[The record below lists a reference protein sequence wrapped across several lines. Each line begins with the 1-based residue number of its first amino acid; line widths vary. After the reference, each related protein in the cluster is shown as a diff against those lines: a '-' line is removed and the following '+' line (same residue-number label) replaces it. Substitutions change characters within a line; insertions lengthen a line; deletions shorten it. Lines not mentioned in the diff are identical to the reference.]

1 MKKILIADDD
11 RAILTLLSYNFRQ
24 NDYEVTIV
32 SDGKKAYLAYH
43 SIFSI
48 ILLKA
53 SNSERD
59 KD

>member
-32 SDGKKAYLAYH
+32 SDGKKLMTKLVKIPLIYFYL
-43 SIFSI
+43 I
-48 ILLKA
+48 
-53 SNSERD
+53 
-59 KD
+59 